1 MRHTDALLVFGGGL
15 NVGPVALFVRYDL
28 GLTKLIVQGTPQD
41 VKTEAWLMS
50 AGFRLPVG
58 KR

>member
-1 MRHTDALLVFGGGL
+1 MSVLVGK
-15 NVGPVALFVRYDL
+15 D
-28 GLTKLIVQGTPQD
+28 TKLIVQGTPQD